1 MDVIAPLGGSDPR
14 RLGPFRLH
22 GVLGNGGTGTVYL
35 GRGSPR
41 RGGRKQTVAVRGLRP
56 ELLRDRQ
63 QRARLRQE
71 AQSLAN
77 SVDSPFLAAPLDCEP
92 DSERPWLAT
101 EYVPGASLAALV
113 SHYGPLPED
122 AVRALGGALCRALLT
137 LHGAGVVHGD
147 LRPQNVLLAADSPR
161 VVDHGFGPDLTAGGS
176 AAERAVAFSEDV
188 FAMGAVLVFA
198 ATAHPPFRGG
208 PRSAVHDWADLT
220 GVPEGLHP
228 ALLACLNHDPVH
240 RPQPAALARVLDLG
254 DTAERPAKEWLPDAY
269 LHEIGRHAEAAR
281 KLTGRHFFGR

>member
-35 GRGSPR
+35 GRGAPR
-41 RGGRKQTVAVRGLRP
+41 RGGRKETVAVRGLRP

-71 AQSLAN
+71 SQIIAD
-77 SVDSPFLAAPLDCEP
+77 SVRSPFLAAPLDCEP

-101 EYVPGASLAALV
+101 EYVPGLPLTALV
-113 SHYGPLPED
+113 SRFGPMPEE
-122 AVRALGGALCRALLT
+122 AVRALGGALCRVLVA
-137 LHGAGVVHGD
+137 LHGAGLLHGD
-147 LRPQNVLLAADSPR
+147 LRPQNVLLAAEAPK
-161 VVDHGFGPDLTAGGS
+161 VVDTGFGPDLTGGGS
-176 AAERAVAFSEDV
+176 AAERTIAMSQEV

-198 ATAHPPFRGG
+198 ATGHPPFRGG
-208 PRSAVHDWADLT
+208 PRSAVHDWADLS

-228 ALLACLNHDPVH
+228 ALLACLHHDPGY
-240 RPQPAALARVLDLG
+240 RPQPGALARVLDLA
-254 DTAERPAKEWLPDAY
+254 DTAERPATDWLPEAY
-269 LHEIGRHAEAAR
+269 LHEIGVRAEAAR